1 MKIEITKI
9 NKWSEYGWNRL
20 AYGERMSKFICRIT
34 RRYKRI
40 RIETDDIEH
49 IGPKPDDDDKEYFPM
64 IYHGNIIWVKNTYYD
79 TLRLF
84 HKMTELKKEIS
95 NINPKVKIN
104 NKNTR
109 SMIKEI
115 IKVNSL
121 PKGTAAVN
129 GLGENLPETEPMMIN
144 IDKIESIIPPATT
157 VEPGAFA
164 MRYAGETIYVSN
176 ECFEELAEN
185 WRKLTENPRKNSM
198 QETNNDSAYTL
209 PESFSKRTG
218 DPRPVTERIRTMMDV
233 LDELGT
239 DHPLV
244 VQYVNITERGRHD
257 EYLATFM
264 QLSMVC
270 EALNEGWHPTF
281 EPGEYRYW
289 PWFWL
294 YKSKEDAE
302 KYKAKD
308 EEIFE
313 VPEAVRC
320 VLFGG
325 CADNGAFAGFAC
337 AYSYR
342 APSNAGASVGS
353 RLCFKSRDLALH
365 AARHFHD
372 LWLKFYCM

>member
-1 MKIEITKI
+1 
-9 NKWSEYGWNRL
+9 
-20 AYGERMSKFICRIT
+20 
-34 RRYKRI
+34 
-40 RIETDDIEH
+40 
-49 IGPKPDDDDKEYFPM
+49 
-64 IYHGNIIWVKNTYYD
+64 
-79 TLRLF
+79 
-84 HKMTELKKEIS
+84 
-95 NINPKVKIN
+95 
-104 NKNTR
+104 
-109 SMIKEI
+109 MIKKI
-115 IKVNSL
+115 IKVNAL
-121 PKGTAAVN
+121 PKGTNAVN
-129 GLGENLPETEPMMIN
+129 GLGETLPEKETMIIN
-144 IDKIESIIPPATT
+144 IANIESMTPPATT
-157 VEPGAFA
+157 IDPGAFA

-176 ECFEELAEN
+176 ECFQDLMQCWVDANRIIEFT
-185 WRKLTENPRKNSM
+185 KLKSEGIHKVLDATKN
-198 QETNNDSAYTL
+198 T
-209 PESFSKRTG
+209 PCKRAH

>member
-1 MKIEITKI
+1 MLSALFGKERVELMPEEMEIWIDT
-9 NKWSEYGWNRL
+9 E
-20 AYGERMSKFICRIT
+20 
-34 RRYKRI
+34 
-40 RIETDDIEH
+40 RIEMMVPPVGKEPDGGCFSIKYAGDIIFIKDNCYEELLGAWEKSKKSNEETDE
-49 IGPKPDDDDKEYFPM
+49 KYNEL
-64 IYHGNIIWVKNTYYD
+64 
-79 TLRLF
+79 LRQYQ
-84 HKMTELKKEIS
+84 
-95 NINPKVKIN
+95 
-104 NKNTR
+104 
-109 SMIKEI
+109 EI
-115 IKVNSL
+115 IELEKENKKSCQCESDN
-121 PKGTAAVN
+121 KGTADP
-129 GLGENLPETEPMMIN
+129 ELPT
-144 IDKIESIIPPATT
+144 A
-157 VEPGAFA
+157 
-164 MRYAGETIYVSN
+164 
-176 ECFEELAEN
+176 
-185 WRKLTENPRKNSM
+185 
-198 QETNNDSAYTL
+198 
-209 PESFSKRTG
+209 KRMG
-218 DPRPVTERIRTMMDV
+218 DNRPVTERIRTMMDV

-313 VPEAVRC
+313 VPEAVRAC
-320 VLFGG
+320 LLGGQARAGLATVLSSYAPGN
-325 CADNGAFAGFAC
+325 ADV
-337 AYSYR
+337 
-342 APSNAGASVGS
+342 SVGS